1 MISFP
6 LRLTVAATALSAL
19 GACSTVQDVLGFDS
33 GHVQI
38 SCAGSMPLPAAAP
51 LQGNLSPLAPHTVLE
66 IVRPEPQGPVLL
78 TLPAAASG
86 DDFSYSWKEAAV
98 GTQRPPGVWVCRA
111 EWQYDG
117 QLWRLLNFDSR
128 WVGGV
133 N

>member
-1 MISFP
+1 M
-6 LRLTVAATALSAL
+6 
-19 GACSTVQDVLGFDS
+19 QDVLGFDS

-66 IVRPEPQGPVLL
+66 IVRPEPQRPVLL